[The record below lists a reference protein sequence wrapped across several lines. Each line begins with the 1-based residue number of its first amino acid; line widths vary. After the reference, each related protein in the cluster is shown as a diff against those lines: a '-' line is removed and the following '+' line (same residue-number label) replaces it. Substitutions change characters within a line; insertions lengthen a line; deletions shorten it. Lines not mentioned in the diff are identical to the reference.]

1 MNGTVH
7 PDFENVGQ
15 VLERQVDRHAGGAA
29 VCVYHRGEPVVDL
42 WGGLRNAA
50 GSPWESDTMAPSYS
64 TTKGAAS
71 TVVHCLVDRGL
82 LDYDERVATWWPE
95 FAQGGKQDVTL
106 RHVMSHTSGLY
117 HLRQMLD
124 SADDMLDW
132 EIVTNALA
140 RAEPAHPP
148 GERTGYHG
156 LSYGF
161 IVGEI
166 IQRVTGRLFP
176 DVVREELA
184 EPLGLDGMYVGAPE
198 DVLPRAAQLIQPEG
212 GLNLEGPQWVE
223 RIAGCVEHGLALLGF
238 GLPLQGIFDLAPRG
252 ITSMDFSSSEVLR
265 VAMPS
270 VNGLFTA
277 RSLARM
283 YAALAGGGTLDGVRI
298 VSAEVLMRAIQ
309 IQPRAPHAFA
319 WPIDMK
325 WRLGY
330 HRAFTTRGFPD
341 SAFGHYGFGGSGGFC
356 DPARDLGVG
365 LIVNSGAGTPFG
377 DLRTAQIAAAAI
389 SAADARA
396 HVPTRGESPQEP
408 IDLLRAREQGGARS

>member
-7 PDFENVGQ
+7 PDFGLVAEVAR
-15 VLERQVDRHAGGAA
+15 RQVARHIGGAA
-29 VCVYHRGEPVVDL
+29 VCVYHRGEKVVDL
-42 WGGLRNAA
+42 WGGTRDASGA
-50 GSPWESDTMAPSYS
+50 PWEEDTMAPSFS

-71 TVVHCLVDRGL
+71 TVVHRLVDRGL
-82 LDYDERVATWWPE
+82 LDYDDPVADHWPE
-95 FAQGGKQDVTL
+95 FGQAGKDAITL
-106 RHVMSHTSGLY
+106 RHVMAHASGLY

-124 SADDMLDW
+124 SAEDMLEW
-132 EIVTNALA
+132 SAVVAALEA
-140 RAEPAHPP
+140 AEPAHPP

-166 IQRVTGRLFP
+166 IQRVTGKSFA
-176 DVVREELA
+176 DVVQEELVA
-184 EPLGLDGMYVGAPE
+184 PLELDGMYVGAPE
-198 DVLPRAAQLIQPEG
+198 SALPRAAQLITPER
-212 GLNLEGPQWVE
+212 GLSLEGPLWVE
-223 RIAGCVEHGLALLGF
+223 RIAICIERGLDALGL

-252 ITSMDFSSSEVLR
+252 ISSMNFSSNEVLR

-283 YAALAGGGTLDGVRI
+283 YAALAAGGELDGVRLL
-298 VSAEVLMRAIQ
+298 SADVVRRASQ
-309 IQPRAPHAFA
+309 VQPKTPHAFA

-330 HRAFTTRGFPD
+330 HRAFTTRGSPD
-341 SAFGHYGFGGSGGFC
+341 SAFGHYGFGGSGGYC
-356 DPARDLGVG
+356 DLARELAVG

-377 DLRTAQIAAAAI
+377 DIRTAQIGGAALA
-389 SAADARA
+389 AADAR
-396 HVPTRGESPQEP
+396 S
-408 IDLLRAREQGGARS
+408 